1 MIDVQGSRPLWWCH
15 PHWASHEDKPL
26 SPAPPW
32 PLNQF
37 LHVVSFLEFCP
48 DVWQRWSVT
57 WELLRVI
64 RQNKPCLLQVALV
77 MVIIAALETVRQMTC
92 QLPTP
97 CSLTSNI
104 WRNCATSI
112 QCSYYKMQIKCV
124 ICIIDFLIIPLP
136 NIKTELSLKM
146 FLRIY
151 FNSSVGPVARY
162 KDLIE
167 GWQDGL
173 VGKRSYY
180 VSMRTWIR
188 VPITYKKKKKLDVV
202 MF

>member
-1 MIDVQGSRPLWWCH
+1 M
-15 PHWASHEDKPL
+15 
-26 SPAPPW
+26 
-32 PLNQF
+32 
-37 LHVVSFLEFCP
+37 
-48 DVWQRWSVT
+48 
-57 WELLRVI
+57 

-97 CSLTSNI
+97 AALLPTSEETVQRLFSVAI
-104 WRNCATSI
+104 I
-112 QCSYYKMQIKCV
+112 KYKLKCV

-180 VSMRTWIR
+180 VSMRT
-188 VPITYKKKKKLDVV
+188 
-202 MF
+202 